1 MEQKFKVIKEKIQKE
16 TFDKIHFSDV
26 RKQKVLNQI
35 RYFQQPV
42 TKSVNLYKKI
52 LSGFISLSVITGLFF
67 FTLDEIQRKDFEPVQ
82 QETFSNTPEPH
93 NKASDETAEYIPPKQ
108 EENYN
113 EMTKEEILERMLNTV
128 DHFETAK
135 GEFKIN
141 YANTLGETVIEYEL
155 SLNSKAGGY
164 SKENY
169 ITDGAEKVTSI
180 YYKDGTMWEIDGNS
194 GSYMEMKYLER
205 TQGTQSKSLK
215 IEDAFSVDNEG
226 NPVTNYRERPFIGQA
241 MSSLF
246 PYEIASNYTRDLNSW
261 DIEKQNE
268 ELLGHNTLVLTGK
281 VNGRDFHSFRFWVD
295 KDTGIL
301 VKYETYNQDGK
312 VVDYLYPTKL
322 EINVPVD
329 SKSFI
334 PNLTG
339 YEKVNMTNQD
349 EPRMNT
355 GNIDE
360 LIPKELKSKWEA
372 AKKKQKET
380 TILHLDGKW
389 YILAKK
395 GYLVDRIESN
405 GKEGTLYLAKVSPQ
419 KSQFMFHAL
428 AEGYKVETLKIVYE

>member
-26 RKQKVLNQI
+26 SKQKVLNQI
-35 RYFQQPV
+35 RYYKQPV
-42 TKSVNLYKKI
+42 TKSVLYKKI
-52 LSGFISLSVITGLFF
+52 LSSFISLSVLTGLFF
-67 FTLDEIQRKDFEPVQ
+67 FTLDEIQRKDYGPLQ
-82 QETFSNTPEPH
+82 QETYNNTPDPLD
-93 NKASDETAEYIPPKQ
+93 KASDETSEYIPPKQ
-108 EENYN
+108 DENYN
-113 EMTKEEILERMLNTV
+113 EMTKDEVLERMLNTV
-128 DHFETAK
+128 DYFETAK

-141 YANTLGETVIEYEL
+141 YANTIGETVIEYEL
-155 SLNSKAGGY
+155 SLNSKAGGH
-164 SKENY
+164 SKESY
-169 ITDGAEKVTSI
+169 ITDGAKKITSI
-180 YYKDGTMWEIDGNS
+180 YYKDGTMWEIDENS
-194 GSYMEMKYLER
+194 GSYMEMKYLEK
-205 TQGTQSKSLK
+205 TQGAKSNSLT

-226 NPVTNYRERPFIGQA
+226 IPVTNYRERPFIGQA

-261 DIEKQNE
+261 DIERQNE
-268 ELLGHNTLVLTGK
+268 ELLGHNTIVL
-281 VNGRDFHSFRFWVD
+281 NGEIKRRDFHSFRFWVD

-301 VKYETYNQDGK
+301 VKYETYNEDGG
-312 VVDYLYPTKL
+312 VVDYLYPSKL

-334 PNLTG
+334 PDLTG
-339 YEKVNMTNQD
+339 YEKVGMTNQD
-349 EPRMNT
+349 GPRMHT

-380 TILHLDGKW
+380 TILQLDGKW

-405 GKEGTLYLAKVSPQ
+405 GKEGTLYLAKVPPQ

-428 AEGYKVETLKIVYE
+428 AEGYKIDTLKIVYE